1 MRHLAKLAAPALLVA
16 ALLAPGQAAAQ
27 PMTDSFDMLL
37 APPQGREQR
46 IGVILVTPQPERAL
60 PAVIIVPDEAGID
73 SRTAR
78 LSDVMLARGWVGIEI
93 DPEPLSL
100 DGAAVPPPPSPL
112 RLGRLLRSLHEAL
125 QTDAR
130 VDPRR
135 IAVVGL
141 GTGGRAAVHAALE
154 DGRLGFAAHAAL
166 YPGCEALAAEQ
177 EVPPDAPALLLLAG
191 AEEPP
196 DACAGL
202 GARLHRMEGATYG
215 WDHLIAG
222 AMRRWTSAGSTPVH
236 PDGQATEAG
245 EMILTRFLA
254 EAFGAVR

>member
-46 IGVILVTPQPERAL
+46 IGVMLVTPQPERAL

-73 SRTAR
+73 GRTAR

-112 RLGRLLRSLHEAL
+112 RLGRMMRAMHEAL
-125 QTDAR
+125 QTDER
-130 VDPRR
+130 IDPRR
-135 IAVVGL
+135 IAVIGL
-141 GTGGRAAVHAALE
+141 GPGGRAAIHGALG
-154 DGRLGFAAHAAL
+154 DGRQGFVAHAAL
-166 YPGCEALAAEQ
+166 YPDCAALAAEQ
-177 EVPPDAPALLLLAG
+177 EAPPESPALLLLPG
-191 AEEPP
+191 AEEPEG
-196 DACAGL
+196 ACAGL
-202 GARLHRMEGATYG
+202 GTRVHRLDGATYG
-215 WDHLIAG
+215 WDNPIAG
-222 AMRRWTSAGSTPVH
+222 AMRRWTATGSTPIH
-236 PDGQATEAG
+236 PDGPTTAAAEVIQC
-245 EMILTRFLA
+245 RSLA
-254 EAFGAVR
+254 EAFRRAR